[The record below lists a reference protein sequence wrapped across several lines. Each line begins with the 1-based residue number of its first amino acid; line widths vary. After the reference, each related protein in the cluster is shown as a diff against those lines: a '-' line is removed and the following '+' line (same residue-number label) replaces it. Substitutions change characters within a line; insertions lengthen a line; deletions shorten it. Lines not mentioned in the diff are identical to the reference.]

1 MPPKSKRKLQLEIAR
16 QSKRNKEESGSS
28 IDSGERRSSTIEI
41 IPSFSDYDSEDDST
55 FDPEDEDFDEEVNI
69 HTYSQEWVE
78 SLDRDDLL
86 SLSILLWYLVVGVLH
101 FQLTEAAKVIGSVL
115 GKSDRTVREWRSTF
129 IGNKGEFPDTL
140 QGKYQREGVL
150 WQNEE
155 LNKLATK
162 YVRENTSVKGRPN
175 MTAVSFCKWVNETLL
190 PNQVLTPGLPRHIS
204 VETGRKWLHE
214 LGFQILDHKKGT
226 YVDGHERSDVVEYRS
241 SFLRKM
247 FTLGFLNKDN
257 ALTAEAEMC
266 LPQDLES
273 PSADQISKTV
283 VIFHDEST
291 FQANEGQTFFW
302 GTKDMHLLRPKGKG
316 AGIMV
321 SDFIDEHNGY
331 LRLTDEEFTQGLQ
344 RHPDIKR
351 QARVF
356 LEYGENKEGYWNSD
370 KFLAQIKDA
379 AKIVDV
385 KYPRE
390 KGYKVAWIFD
400 HSSCHGAY
408 ADDALNAYKMN
419 AKPGGKQPRMR
430 NTVWQGRVQTM
441 VFSIGVPKGLI
452 QVLKERGVDTRRM
465 KLEDMRRELASH
477 SDFKN
482 EKTRIEHFL
491 NNYGYTC
498 IMLPKFHCELNPI
511 ERCWAQA
518 KRYARAFTNHTIA
531 GLRKIV
537 PDALD
542 SVTLENIQK
551 HFRKIRQYMFGY
563 LEGIPGGPELEAFV
577 KKRKKIYTSHRR
589 IGANE

>member
-55 FDPEDEDFDEEVNI
+55 FDPEEEDFDEEVNI

-78 SLDRDDLL
+78 SLDRDDL
-86 SLSILLWYLVVGVLH
+86 SLSILLWYLLVGVLH

-226 YVDGHERSDVVEYRS
+226 YVDGHEWSDVVEYRS

-344 RHPDIKR
+344 KHPDLKR

-390 KGYKVAWIFD
+390 KGYKVTWIFD

-441 VFSIGVPKGLI
+441 VFSIGVPKGLM

-465 KLEDMRRELASH
+465 KLEDMRRELASY
-477 SDFKN
+477 SDFIN
-482 EKTRIEHFL
+482 EKTRIAHFL
-491 NNYGYTC
+491 NNCGRTY

-531 GLRKIV
+531 GLCKIV
-537 PDALD
+537 PDARD

-563 LEGIPGGPELEAFV
+563 LEGIPGG
-577 KKRKKIYTSHRR
+577 
-589 IGANE
+589 